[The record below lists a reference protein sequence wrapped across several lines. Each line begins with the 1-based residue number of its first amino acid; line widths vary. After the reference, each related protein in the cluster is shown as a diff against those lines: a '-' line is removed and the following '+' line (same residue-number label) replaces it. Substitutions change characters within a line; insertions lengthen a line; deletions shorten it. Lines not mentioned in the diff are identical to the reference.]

1 MVVGVLTFTG
11 FALVQQ
17 TMGFRFQDSL
27 SLSTAET
34 ARVLGV
40 AMMCSAT
47 ASLFAQSVV
56 VQRTTLPPFRLLK
69 LALPLLTIAFLV
81 MAFSESR
88 WTLTGATIIQRFA
101 MGMAGP
107 AFTAG
112 ASLAVEAR
120 EQGAVAGIIASCG
133 PLGFCVGPI
142 AGGMLYQY
150 KPELPFEVAAVMY
163 IVLALFRSRL
173 SSTLPSRNLG

>member
-1 MVVGVLTFTG
+1 M
-11 FALVQQ
+11 
-17 TMGFRFQDSL
+17 
-27 SLSTAET
+27 
-34 ARVLGV
+34 LGV
-40 AMMCSAT
+40 AMMCSAA

-56 VQRTTLPPFRLLK
+56 VQRTTLPPFRLLQ
-69 LALPLLTIAFLV
+69 LALPLLTVAFLV

-88 WTLTGATIIQRFA
+88 WTLTGAMVIQGFA

-133 PLGFCVGPI
+133 PLGVLCGSHCRRHVVSIKTRAALCGGRSHICRFGPI
-142 AGGMLYQY
+142 YGSIETLCDIALG
-150 KPELPFEVAAVMY
+150 
-163 IVLALFRSRL
+163 ILANKTPAL
-173 SSTLPSRNLG
+173 